1 MHYLI
6 LAALL
11 TMTSCF
17 SLATYA
23 SERPDH
29 FKGEPAETMEQ
40 ALANFSE
47 YNARLAALL
56 EQDELTMA
64 DLAQIHQLTY
74 TLENALERINDD
86 LEDLAETLE
95 TLHLSSETA
104 DIEAARNN
112 AEIYLN
118 DARRFHLGDL

>member
-1 MHYLI
+1 MP
-6 LAALL
+6 
-11 TMTSCF
+11 
-17 SLATYA
+17 A
-23 SERPDH
+23 SARIISRA
-29 FKGEPAETMEQ
+29 EPAETMEQ

-95 TLHLSSETA
+95 TPASFLR
-104 DIEAARNN
+104 D
-112 AEIYLN
+112 
-118 DARRFHLGDL
+118 RRHRGRTQQR